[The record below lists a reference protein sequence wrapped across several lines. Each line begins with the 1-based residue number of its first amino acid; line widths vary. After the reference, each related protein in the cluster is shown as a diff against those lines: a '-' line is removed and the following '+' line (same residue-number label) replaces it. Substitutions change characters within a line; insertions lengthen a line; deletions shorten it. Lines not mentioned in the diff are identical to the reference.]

1 MLHVSL
7 QVMQTFIHSAL
18 KVTFAKATMDTDEA
32 LYADVHSGRQGTE
45 VGTYSSCLLTF
56 VLTDPTC
63 YRCTHIKQA
72 GAAAQGN
79 NKHCIFFACPL
90 LDANCSTHRGTGLSN
105 IIKVLK
111 TPAWQMNKS

>member
-1 MLHVSL
+1 
-7 QVMQTFIHSAL
+7 MQTFIHSAS
-18 KVTFAKATMDTDEA
+18 KITFAKAAMDTDKA
-32 LYADVHSGRQGTE
+32 WYADVQSGRQGTE

-79 NKHCIFFACPL
+79 NKHCIFFACSF
-90 LDANCSTHRGTGLSN
+90 LDANCSTHRGTVLSN

-111 TPAWQMNKS
+111 TPAWQMMKS